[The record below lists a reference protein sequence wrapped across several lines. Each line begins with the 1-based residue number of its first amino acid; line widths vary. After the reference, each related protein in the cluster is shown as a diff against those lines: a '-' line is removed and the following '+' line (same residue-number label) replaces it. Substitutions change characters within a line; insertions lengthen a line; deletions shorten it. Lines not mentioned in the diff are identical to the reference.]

1 MEEKILNKLEEMNKN
16 FVEKLETVEQN
27 FNQKLEEMDQK
38 FEKKLEEMD
47 QKFEKKLE
55 EMNQKFEKKLEEMD
69 QKFEKKFEE
78 IQEEI
83 SQIRN
88 QQLIFEYEY
97 GTKIDAIFDSVSLE
111 LDKNLEKSQKIRNL
125 ENRMDR
131 TEVEIFGHE
140 KRISKLELNQ

>member
-27 FNQKLEEMDQK
+27 FNQ
-38 FEKKLEEMD
+38 
-47 QKFEKKLE
+47 
-55 EMNQKFEKKLEEMD
+55 KLEEMD

-111 LDKNLEKSQKIRNL
+111 LDKNLEKSQKIRKL